1 MTDTRR
7 LVTLGLFVA
16 IAGVLHAVE
25 AWLPLPVPVPGVKL
39 GLANIV
45 SLAVIDLY
53 GWREALVVA
62 AARVVLGSLLGGAF
76 LGPSFALG
84 ISGAA
89 ASTLAMAYAH
99 SRWRPSL
106 SLVGVSVLGAAV
118 HNIAQITAAA
128 LLVASAAVFWYLPY
142 LLLFALPTGLAT
154 GFTAAYFLAKLSRA
168 GG

>member
-7 LVTLGLFVA
+7 LIILGLFVA

-45 SLAVIDLY
+45 SLVVIELY
-53 GWREALVVA
+53 GWREALAVA

-76 LGPSFALG
+76 LGPAFALAF
-84 ISGAA
+84 SGAT

-99 SRWRPSL
+99 FRWRPAL

-118 HNIAQITAAA
+118 HNLAQIGVAA
-128 LLVASAAVFWYLPY
+128 LLVASAATFWYLPY
-142 LLLFALPTGLAT
+142 LVLFALPTGLAT
-154 GFTAAYFLAKLSRA
+154 GFTAAYFLARLPRA

>member
-7 LVTLGLFVA
+7 LIILGLFVA
-16 IAGVLHAVE
+16 VAGVLHAVE
-25 AWLPLPVPVPGVKL
+25 ARLPLPVPVPGVKL

-45 SLAVIDLY
+45 SLVVIELY
-53 GWREALVVA
+53 GWRAALAVA
-62 AARVVLGSLLGGAF
+62 VARVVLGSLLGGAF

-84 ISGAA
+84 LSGAA

-99 SRWRPSL
+99 ARWRPAL

-118 HNIAQITAAA
+118 HNLAQIAVAA
-128 LLVASAAVFWYLPY
+128 LLVASAAIFWYLPY
-142 LLLFALPTGLAT
+142 LALFALPTGLAT
-154 GFTAAYFLAKLSRA
+154 GFTAAYFLARLPRT